1 MKIRLIHTLSFWLTG
16 ILILAIVSFSA
27 LLMWNLNSGF
37 SGYLAKKDIDRFNRL
52 IPFTERLLEDVYETK
67 PTNWEPH
74 TVQMILEEFKVH
86 QDRQPPMHNINND
99 EAQAQAQEQE
109 QNRPPIDN
117 RHNNNRR
124 PPPPKDAF
132 DQRIEIFILN
142 EQNEWQE
149 LHFGPGKNKGSSQKI
164 IQSQLVKWHGQ
175 IIAKF
180 NLIEPPPVRGGIE
193 LEFLKKQFQSIV
205 LVACLLVLICFF
217 IAWYIA
223 KRFAQPLNEIQNA
236 TQNIANGQFKI
247 RLKVNRSDEIG
258 DVMHNINLMSQSL
271 QELEQSR
278 RTWLAEISHELRT
291 PLSVLQGEIE
301 ALEDGVRP
309 FSQQSLKSLKEETLG
324 LTRLVADL
332 HLLALSDLNSLP
344 CYFEEVNVLQLFQT
358 NMNKLQLQAKE
369 KDLTC
374 QIQLDI
380 NAQLFAY
387 WDSQRIHQV
396 LQNICRNAVFYTD
409 SPGQISVR
417 LYQKNNFVICQIQDS
432 APAVDINDI
441 NRLFEPLFRSDASR
455 NKNSGGSGLGLA
467 IVQAIISAHKGKI
480 SAQPSIMGG
489 LLIEFELPINLQP

>member
-16 ILILAIVSFSA
+16 ILILAVVSFSA
-27 LLMWNLNSGF
+27 LLMWNLSSGF
-37 SGYLAKKDIDRFNRL
+37 SGYLAQKDIDQFNRL
-52 IPFTERLLEDVYETK
+52 IPFTERLLEDVYATK

-74 TVQMILEEFKVH
+74 TVQMILEEFKVD
-86 QDRQPPMHNINND
+86 QDRQPSFNNFNTD
-99 EAQAQAQEQE
+99 EAQVQHRPAVS
-109 QNRPPIDN
+109 QNNDN
-117 RHNNNRR
+117 NKR
-124 PPPPKDAF
+124 PPPPRDAF

-142 EQNEWQE
+142 EENEWQE
-149 LHFGPGKNKGSSQKI
+149 LHFGPAKNRSSDKKI

-175 IIAKF
+175 TIAKF
-180 NLIEPPPVRGGIE
+180 NLIEPPPVRGGTE
-193 LEFLKKQFQSIV
+193 LDFLKKQFQSII
-205 LVACLLVLICFF
+205 LVACLLVVICFF

-223 KRFAQPLNEIQNA
+223 KRFAQPLSEIQNA
-236 TQNIANGQFKI
+236 TQNIANGQFQIK
-247 RLKVNRSDEIG
+247 LKVNRSDEIG

-271 QELEQSR
+271 QELEQTR

-301 ALEDGVRP
+301 ALEDGVRL
-309 FSQQSLKSLKEETLG
+309 FNQHSLKSLKEETLG

-358 NMNKLQLQAKE
+358 NMNKLQVQAKE
-369 KDLTC
+369 KKLNC

-380 NAQLFAY
+380 NEQLYAY

-409 SPGQISVR
+409 SPGQISVH
-417 LYQKNNFVICQIQDS
+417 LFQKNNSIICKIQDS
-432 APAVDINDI
+432 APSVDLADI
-441 NRLFEPLFRSDASR
+441 HRLFEPLFRSDVSR

-467 IVQAIISAHKGKI
+467 IVKAIISAHKGKI
-480 SAQPSIMGG
+480 SARPSIIGG
-489 LLIEFELPINLQP
+489 LLIEFELPITHGNN

>member
-27 LLMWNLNSGF
+27 LLMWNLSSGF
-37 SGYLAKKDIDRFNRL
+37 SGYLAQKDIDQFNRL

-67 PTNWEPH
+67 PINWEPH

-86 QDRQPPMHNINND
+86 QDRQPSIDNFNTD
-99 EAQAQAQEQE
+99 EAQGQH
-109 QNRPPIDN
+109 RPPIAP
-117 RHNNNRR
+117 HNNDNNRR
-124 PPPPKDAF
+124 PPPPRDAF

-149 LHFGPGKNKGSSQKI
+149 LHFGPAKNKGANKKI
-164 IQSQLVKWHGQ
+164 IQSQLLKWHGQ

-180 NLIEPPPVRGGIE
+180 NLIEPPPVRGGTE
-193 LEFLKKQFQSIV
+193 LDFLKKQFQSII
-205 LVACLLVLICFF
+205 LVACLLVVICFF

-223 KRFAQPLNEIQNA
+223 KRFAQPLKEIQNA
-236 TQNIANGQFKI
+236 TQNIANGQFQI

-309 FSQQSLKSLKEETLG
+309 FNQHSLKSLKEETLG

-358 NMNKLQLQAKE
+358 NMNKLQVQAKE
-369 KDLTC
+369 KKLTC
-374 QIQLDI
+374 QFQLDI
-380 NAQLFAY
+380 NEQLYAY

-409 SPGQISVR
+409 SPGQISVH
-417 LYQKNNFVICQIQDS
+417 LVQKNNSIICQIQDS
-432 APAVDINDI
+432 APSVDLADI
-441 NRLFEPLFRSDASR
+441 HRLFEPLFRSDASR

-467 IVQAIISAHKGKI
+467 IVKAIISAHKGKI

-489 LLIEFELPINLQP
+489 LLIEFELPINLSNN